1 MDKISELMDGE
12 LPRRES
18 KRQIVRLERDPQ
30 LSERWDTYHLIR
42 DTLRREVDLG
52 PSFTHRVRT
61 CLEQEPLVIAPHARI
76 GYRMARYT
84 LPMAAAAAGVAVV
97 AWLTLAGEAPPGA
110 PPTMAERSAP
120 LALSAPSSVP
130 SAPSA
135 MVRASANGATSDYL
149 VAHQEFSPRTAM
161 QGVAS
166 YARTVTAGETNPG
179 R

>member
-18 KRQIVRLERDPQ
+18 KRQITRLESDPQ

-52 PSFTHRVRT
+52 PTFTHRVRA
-61 CLEQEPLVIAPHARI
+61 CLQQEPVVFAPHTRI
-76 GYRMARYT
+76 GYRMVRYT
-84 LPMAAAAAGVAVV
+84 LPMAAAVAGVAVV
-97 AWLTLAGEAPPGA
+97 AWLALTVDAPSGA
-110 PPTMAERSAP
+110 PQTVAERAGAP
-120 LALSAPSSVP
+120 TI
-130 SAPSA
+130 
-135 MVRASANGATSDYL
+135 VRLPVAVQQAQLVANGGTSDYL

-166 YARTVTAGETNPG
+166 YARTVTAGEPNPG

>member
-18 KRQIVRLERDPQ
+18 KRQIARLESEPQ

-52 PSFTHRVRT
+52 PTFARRVRA
-61 CLEQEPLVIAPHARI
+61 CLEREPVVIAPHTRI
-76 GYRMARYT
+76 GYRMVRYT

-97 AWLTLAGEAPPGA
+97 AWLALPAGA
-110 PPTMAERSAP
+110 PTDLSQIVVQRAPTAAIVRAP
-120 LALSAPSSVP
+120 VAVA
-130 SAPSA
+130 
-135 MVRASANGATSDYL
+135 ASANGVASDYL

-166 YARTVTAGETNPG
+166 YARTVTAGEANPG

>member
-18 KRQIVRLERDPQ
+18 KRQIARLEREPQ

-52 PSFTHRVRT
+52 PTFTRRVRA
-61 CLEQEPLVIAPHARI
+61 CLEHEPVVIAPHTRI

-84 LPMAAAAAGVAVV
+84 LPMAAAVAGVTVV
-97 AWLTLAGEAPPGA
+97 AWLALTEAPTGAPTTLAERAAAPA
-110 PPTMAERSAP
+110 P
-120 LALSAPSSVP
+120 
-130 SAPSA
+130 A
-135 MVRASANGATSDYL
+135 MLRAAANGAASDYL

-166 YARTVTAGETNPG
+166 YARTVTAGEATPG
-179 R
+179 Q

>member
-18 KRQIVRLERDPQ
+18 KRQIARLERDPR

-52 PSFTHRVRT
+52 PTFTRRVRA
-61 CLEQEPLVIAPHARI
+61 CLEHEPVLIAPHTRI
-76 GYRMARYT
+76 GYRMARYA
-84 LPMAAAAAGVAVV
+84 LPMAAAVAGVTVV
-97 AWLTLAGEAPPGA
+97 AWLALTEAPTGAPSTLAQRGAAP
-110 PPTMAERSAP
+110 
-120 LALSAPSSVP
+120 
-130 SAPSA
+130 APSA
-135 MVRASANGATSDYL
+135 TVMRASASVAASDYL

-166 YARTVTAGETNPG
+166 YARTVTAGEATPG
-179 R
+179 Q

>member
-18 KRQIVRLERDPQ
+18 KRQIARLEGDPR

-52 PSFTHRVRT
+52 PTFTRRVRA
-61 CLEQEPLVIAPHARI
+61 CLEQEPVVVAPHARI

-84 LPMAAAAAGVAVV
+84 LPMAAAVAGVAVV
-97 AWLTLAGEAPPGA
+97 AWLALTGDAPTDA
-110 PPTMAERSAP
+110 PPTVAERA
-120 LALSAPSSVP
+120 AA
-130 SAPSA
+130 AA
-135 MVRASANGATSDYL
+135 IVRASANGGTSDYL

-166 YARTVTAGETNPG
+166 YARTVTAGEANPG
-179 R
+179 Q